1 MAVQHHADLPTTPFV
16 AHSSLEAQLAE
27 LPAGWDA
34 AKAWR
39 QLRGQVPAAL
49 RQRVLES
56 AIDGVLAHA
65 QRLLRHAARPLRAVE
80 DAWPGVGELDLERSI
95 EGGTWTRFHDGGD
108 TRDAAGGRCGGAAAP
123 PPHESQ
129 RAPSRN
135 RVLPA
140 QLRLVRPEP
149 REVDA
154 IVVLDMSLSM
164 TGEKI
169 ALLAVATAI
178 LHLKLDHVAVMA
190 FDTVPHPVV
199 RIGEHVGVREVVR
212 RVLSVPAQGYTNLEG
227 GLDAALTELRRSRRR
242 ERVGLLFTDG
252 VANVGWDPV
261 PVAARFPRLHVVHLG
276 GHHVQGARTCREMA
290 RAGRGKLYRARTYA
304 DLPLVVR
311 GAVRELFR

>member
-39 QLRGQVPAAL
+39 QLRGQVPASL

-65 QRLLRHAARPLRAVE
+65 QRLVRHAARPLRAVE

-95 EGGTWTRFHDGGD
+95 EAGVWARHDALVERRDSGGGGGSPL
-108 TRDAAGGRCGGAAAP
+108 RNASPGRS
-123 PPHESQ
+123 H
-129 RAPSRN
+129 
-135 RVLPA
+135 VVPA
-140 QLRLVRPEP
+140 DLRLVRPEP

-178 LHLKLDHVAVMA
+178 LHMKLEHVAVMA

-199 RIGEHVGVREVVR
+199 GIGERVGVREVVR

>member
-27 LPAGWDA
+27 LPVGWDA

-39 QLRGQVPAAL
+39 QLRGQVPTSL

-56 AIDGVLAHA
+56 AIDGVLTHA
-65 QRLLRHAARPLRAVE
+65 QRLLRHAARPLRTVE
-80 DAWPGVGELDLERSI
+80 DGWPGVGELDLERSL
-95 EGGTWTRFHDGGD
+95 EAGGWTRHDVPGERGASWGG
-108 TRDAAGGRCGGAAAP
+108 GGALRNA
-123 PPHESQ
+123 S
-129 RAPSRN
+129 PSRSH
-135 RVLPA
+135 VVPA
-140 QLRLVRPEP
+140 DLRLVRPEP

-154 IVVLDMSLSM
+154 IVILDMSLSM

-178 LHLKLDHVAVMA
+178 LHMKLEHVAVMA

-199 RIGEHVGVREVVR
+199 AIGEHVGVREVVR

-227 GLDAALTELRRSRRR
+227 GLNAALTELRRSRRR
-242 ERVGLLFTDG
+242 ERVALLFTDG

-276 GHHVQGARTCREMA
+276 GHHVQGARTCRDMA